1 MKFNINNKKILITG
15 GADGLGRSL
24 VDELIKK
31 NCTITCIDKDEIKLN
46 NINHKNIKK
55 ILCDLRNL
63 NETELLLKKIEG
75 EKYDILINNAG
86 YEIGSLLGEVSIK
99 DFIDNYNCNFFSH
112 VILTKAFINALSSRN
127 GNTKIINMVSDTAFR
142 AIPTRSSYCSSKSSF
157 RNFTESMRVELK
169 IYNIDCITVTPP
181 KLDTDFF
188 KKIEYFGYLNK
199 EKLPYSD
206 SRPFYSTN
214 KFAKQIITGV
224 ENNKKYIWVF
234 SITKIFLFINYL
246 FPFIGDFMVE
256 KLSTWKIIKK
266 KLKIDNEI

>member
-31 NCTITCIDKDEIKLN
+31 NCTITCVDKDEINLN
-46 NINHKNIKK
+46 NLNHKNVRK

-63 NETELLLKKIEG
+63 DETEDLLKKIDG

-86 YEIGSLLGEVSIK
+86 YEIGSLLKEVSMK

-112 VILTKAFINALSSRN
+112 VMLTRAFVRNLSSRN

-142 AIPTRSSYCSSKSSF
+142 AIPTRASYCSSKASF
-157 RNFTESMRVELK
+157 RNFIEAMRVELK

-188 KKIEYFGYLNK
+188 KKIQYFGYLNK

-206 SRPFYSTN
+206 SRPFYPTI
-214 KFAKQIITGV
+214 KFAKQIITGI

-256 KLSTWKIIKK
+256 KLSTWKTIKEN
-266 KLKIDNEI
+266 LKTDNKT

>member
-1 MKFNINNKKILITG
+1 
-15 GADGLGRSL
+15 
-24 VDELIKK
+24 
-31 NCTITCIDKDEIKLN
+31 
-46 NINHKNIKK
+46 
-55 ILCDLRNL
+55 
-63 NETELLLKKIEG
+63 
-75 EKYDILINNAG
+75 
-86 YEIGSLLGEVSIK
+86 
-99 DFIDNYNCNFFSH
+99 
-112 VILTKAFINALSSRN
+112 
-127 GNTKIINMVSDTAFR
+127 MVSDTAFR
-142 AIPTRSSYCSSKSSF
+142 AIPTRSSYCSSKASF

-246 FPFIGDFMVE
+246 FPFIGDLMVE
-256 KLSTWKIIKK
+256 KLSTWKIIKENLK
-266 KLKIDNEI
+266 KDNKV

>member
-31 NCTITCIDKDEIKLN
+31 NCTITCVDKDEINLN
-46 NINHKNIKK
+46 NLNHKNVRK

-63 NETELLLKKIEG
+63 DETEDLLKKIDG

-86 YEIGSLLGEVSIK
+86 YEIGSLLKEVSMK

-112 VILTKAFINALSSRN
+112 VMLTRAFVKNLSSRN

-142 AIPTRSSYCSSKSSF
+142 AIPTRASYCSSKASF
-157 RNFTESMRVELK
+157 RNFIEAMRVELK

-188 KKIEYFGYLNK
+188 KKIQYFGYLNK

-206 SRPFYSTN
+206 SRPFYPTI
-214 KFAKQIITGV
+214 KFAKQIITGI

-246 FPFIGDFMVE
+246 FPFVGDFMVE
-256 KLSTWKIIKK
+256 KLSTWKIIKE
-266 KLKIDNEI
+266 KLKIDNKI

>member
-31 NCTITCIDKDEIKLN
+31 NCTITCVDKDEINLN
-46 NINHKNIKK
+46 NLNHKNVRK

-63 NETELLLKKIEG
+63 DETEDLLKKIDG

-86 YEIGSLLGEVSIK
+86 YEIGSLLKEVSMK

-112 VILTKAFINALSSRN
+112 VMLTRAFVSNLSSRN

-142 AIPTRSSYCSSKSSF
+142 AIPTRASYCSSKASF
-157 RNFTESMRVELK
+157 RNFIEAMRVELK

-188 KKIEYFGYLNK
+188 KKIQYFGYLNK

-206 SRPFYSTN
+206 SRPFYPTI
-214 KFAKQIITGV
+214 KFAKQIITGI

-256 KLSTWKIIKK
+256 KLSTWKTIKEN
-266 KLKIDNEI
+266 LKTDNKT